1 MLQGQAVVEARAE
14 AQVKPIVA
22 AGASTVLRVVLT
34 ADPVATAT
42 DTAGQHSSD
51 AAPAPRLLCVSV
63 ATRGLKTA
71 LGVRRSRALRL
82 SAGGTAEATFR
93 LVGVDRGPGEV
104 SVEITGDDE
113 APLATLRLTVEVVGS
128 DDHDQTGIARVSA
141 DVPARPGAR
150 PPAPTPPV
158 ITGGGPGSTA

>member
-1 MLQGQAVVEARAE
+1 MLQGRAVVEAHAE

-34 ADPVATAT
+34 ADPASAT
-42 DTAGQHSSD
+42 DAAPRGTSD
-51 AAPAPRLLCVSV
+51 PAPAPRLLCVSV
-63 ATRGLKTA
+63 VTRGLKTA

-82 SAGGTAEATFR
+82 SAGGTAEASFR

-104 SVEITGDDE
+104 SVEISGDDE

-141 DVPARPGAR
+141 DVPGRPGAR
-150 PPAPTPPV
+150 PPAPTRPEV
-158 ITGGGPGSTA
+158 TGGGSGSTA

>member
-1 MLQGQAVVEARAE
+1 MLQGRAVVEAHAE

-34 ADPVATAT
+34 ADPVASTT
-42 DTAGQHSSD
+42 DAAAGAASD
-51 AAPAPRLLCVSV
+51 ASAAPRLLCVSV

-82 SAGGTAEATFR
+82 SAGGTAEASFR

-113 APLATLRLTVEVVGS
+113 TPLATLRLTVEVVGS

-141 DVPARPGAR
+141 DVPGRPGAR
-150 PPAPTPPV
+150 PPVPARPE
-158 ITGGGPGSTA
+158 ITGGGSGSIA